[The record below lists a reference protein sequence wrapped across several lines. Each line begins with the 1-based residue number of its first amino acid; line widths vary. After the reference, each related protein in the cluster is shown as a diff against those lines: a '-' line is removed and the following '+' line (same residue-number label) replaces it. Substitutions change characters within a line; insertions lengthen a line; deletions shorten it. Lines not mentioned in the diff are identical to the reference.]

1 MNNKY
6 ALSGFGAFIGTLAL
20 WLGLSFYSVG
30 KVAEE
35 INNTVTHPDPQ
46 SSLKFKNLHHNTG
59 LLSSKGD
66 VLVALVDPYS
76 TEEDAQEDLV
86 WVEVQYDMSHVILPT
101 SLARF
106 EWRLQPQPEDKAA
119 FEKIFPKDFAL
130 SGVGSIGLDRSVSS
144 SLQLPALDI
153 SEAGNSLKLSP
164 SHGFVKVSDS
174 HFKFDF
180 NTDNLTYKSDGQAV
194 EVDMFKLDLD
204 IADTHKGIGSSSLSV
219 KKINSSVLNL
229 EGLKLAAESVSVQ
242 QKLDFRLS
250 QSLDKLT
257 VMEKTFSNM
266 QAEWILG
273 GLQQQSTEK
282 LIQIMDDS
290 RGFTELTAES
300 ERSMRQAIKVLFLE
314 GWKIGLSKFNAQT
327 DAGAVKG
334 QLVLELDKDA
344 NGQLNLEKNL
354 KLSGEINVT
363 GTLLNADQQDTL
375 VKLGIAVKSPE
386 GLQASVNMANGTL
399 KLNGKDSE
407 EAMVRKTLK
416 DEQSKLEL
424 FFSGTDTIT
433 N

>member
-1 MNNKY
+1 MNKKY
-6 ALSGFGAFIGTLAL
+6 ALSGLGAFIAILAL

-30 KVAEE
+30 KAAEE
-35 INNTVTHPDPQ
+35 INNTVIHPDPQ
-46 SSLKFKNLHHNTG
+46 SSLRFKNLHHNTG

-66 VLVALVDPYS
+66 VLVTLVDPYS
-76 TEEDAQEDLV
+76 TEEDTQEDLV
-86 WVEVQYDMSHVILPT
+86 WVQVQYDMSHVILPT

-130 SGVGSIGLDRSVSS
+130 SGTGSIGLDRSISS

-164 SHGFVKVSDS
+164 SHGFFKVSDR

-180 NTDNLTYKSDGQAV
+180 NTDNLTYKGDDQPV
-194 EVDMFKLDLD
+194 QVDMFKLDID
-204 IADTHKGIGSSSLSV
+204 IADTQKGIGTSSLSV
-219 KKINSSVLNL
+219 KKINSSVLSL
-229 EGLKLAAESVSVQ
+229 EGLKLAAESVTAQ
-242 QKLDFRLS
+242 HKLDFRLS

-273 GLQQQSTEK
+273 GLQEQSTEK
-282 LIQIMDDS
+282 LIQILDDS

-314 GWKIGLSKFNAQT
+314 GWKVGLSKFNTQT

-334 QLVLELDKDA
+334 QLLLELDKDA

-354 KLSGEINVT
+354 KLTGEIKVT
-363 GTLLNADQQDTL
+363 GTLLNADQQDSL
-375 VKLGIAVKSPE
+375 VKLGIAVKSAE
-386 GLQASVNMANGTL
+386 GLQASLNMAHGKL
-399 KLNGKDSE
+399 QLNGKDSE
-407 EAMVRKTLK
+407 EAMVRKALR
-416 DEQSKLEL
+416 DEQSKLEI
-424 FFSGTDTIT
+424 FFSGTDIRT